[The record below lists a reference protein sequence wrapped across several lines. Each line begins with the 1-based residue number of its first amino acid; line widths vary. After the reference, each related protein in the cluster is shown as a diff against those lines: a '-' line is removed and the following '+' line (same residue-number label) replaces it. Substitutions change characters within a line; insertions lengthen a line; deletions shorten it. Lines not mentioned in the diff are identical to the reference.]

1 MYYGLHEWTAA
12 HTGGVVD
19 ARFIALIDTALESP
33 LGQIAMIPMLAWI
46 ANSAPVNLKATYF
59 AVMASFSNLALSA
72 GQLGTK
78 YLNQLFIVTRE
89 VRDHASGVVRVPA
102 DYSEVG
108 WLLISATAIGVAV
121 PLATVAVVRGLRLRT
136 A

>member
-1 MYYGLHEWTAA
+1 
-12 HTGGVVD
+12 
-19 ARFIALIDTALESP
+19 
-33 LGQIAMIPMLAWI
+33 
-46 ANSAPVNLKATYF
+46 
-59 AVMASFSNLALSA
+59 MASFSNLALSA